1 MKQEKEAIKDRKKG
15 NKKYKYYEIKVSI
28 RDTHPPVWRRLQIPE
43 GITFHEFNAIL
54 QLAFDWCGY
63 HAYDFEVGATLQEEG
78 IFIEL
83 PELDSGWFSHE
94 IRNSK
99 KEKIDKYFKEYKKMK
114 YTYDFG
120 DNWIHDITIE
130 KIIET
135 DIKLI
140 NPICIKAKM
149 ADLPEDC
156 GGPWGYEDLLEILE
170 NPKNERYEEMRD
182 WVDNGFSAWYED
194 RTYVDI
200 EEINMRLEDYKAHA
214 KFLLEEK

>member
-1 MKQEKEAIKDRKKG
+1 MEQKTK

-43 GITFHEFNAIL
+43 GITFHELNAII

-63 HAYDFEVGATLQEEG
+63 HAYNFEVGATLHEEG

-83 PELDSGWFSHE
+83 PELDDGWGYHE
-94 IRNSK
+94 IKNSK
-99 KEKIDKYFKEYKKMK
+99 KEKIDKYFKEYKRMK

-120 DNWIHDITIE
+120 DDWIHDIIIE
-130 KIIET
+130 KTIET
-135 DIKLI
+135 DIKLV

-156 GGPWGYEDLLEILE
+156 GGPWGYEELLDILADE
-170 NPKNERYEEMRD
+170 KHERYKEMKE
-182 WVDNGFSAWYED
+182 WVDGGFTNWYDD
-194 RTYVDI
+194 REYVNI
-200 EEINMRLEDYKAHA
+200 EEINMKLEDYKEYA
-214 KFLLEEK
+214 KFLLGDRY